1 MKWILVPALL
11 VGMTGC
17 KVDPAL
23 QAEIAKL
30 TENVKV
36 TANRIIDAEG
46 RIAVIYADFKAGKLT
61 KEQVD
66 VEFAKT
72 KMDLEVFRTQ
82 LADGKTALA
91 AAEARAKEQGMGAGD
106 ILLNTLIAVGS
117 VILGRRLGV
126 PGLAS
131 KVQPAA

>member
-1 MKWILVPALL
+1 
-11 VGMTGC
+11 
-17 KVDPAL
+17 
-23 QAEIAKL
+23 
-30 TENVKV
+30 
-36 TANRIIDAEG
+36 
-46 RIAVIYADFKAGKLT
+46 LT